1 MRRLKIRE
9 RAPSR
14 IPKAR
19 TGMDLLETD
28 GGDEPSGVLGVG
40 NLGVELV
47 DLFEGEAF
55 GFVDKEVDEG
65 AADNAEATLNSC

>member
-1 MRRLKIRE
+1 MRRLKIGE
-9 RAPSR
+9 RAPPR
-14 IPKAR
+14 IAEAR
-19 TGMDLLETD
+19 TGMDLLEAD
-28 GGDEPSGVLGVG
+28 SRDEPSGVLGVG

-55 GFVDKEVDEG
+55 GLVDKEVDEG